1 MNNILVWKL
10 LFLPS
15 LFVIISQSWKSYN
28 NLQQMQIWILIQL
41 KSNNF
46 YIKWKWRNKH
56 LSQKK
61 SLVLFAIF
69 LSPNITQSRT
79 TTLSSVYRAVWVSH
93 PFYCSVWYMSPV
105 ICEWL
110 LSLSQSVIRWH
121 GTQRSLPKIFISE
134 DHSFLFIWLAAVLCL
149 WLLTSM

>member
-69 LSPNITQSRT
+69 LSPNITQKPD
-79 TTLSSVYRAVWVSH
+79 H
-93 PFYCSVWYMSPV
+93 HIV
-105 ICEWL
+105 ICLSCGLGVPSFL
-110 LSLSQSVIRWH
+110 LFCVIYESSHLWVAAF
-121 GTQRSLPKIFISE
+121 TLPKCHKMTWDSKK
-134 DHSFLFIWLAAVLCL
+134 LAKNFHFRG
-149 WLLTSM
+149 S